1 MRAFVFVAVLVPLLL
16 LVGCR
21 KGAKDTAPANNG
33 IAKVKIAPETPA
45 AKTDKKAEKEPEPN
59 WLKGPIGGKKDQPD
73 PLPVE
78 GAGNSG
84 KQPWNVGAAPVV
96 QPVPAPGMPPMPG
109 PGGVKPPAGV
119 LQPNPAAN
127 IPAIAPPNNTPLG
140 AAARLVALA
149 DMRDLQLF
157 IHDASLVAGK
167 MPSAAEIYA
176 ALVAARSPAARLVLD
191 GAIILTGSKERESVW
206 AYEARAFLNGGT
218 VVTQNGVEKMTA
230 EELKKLLGK

>member
-21 KGAKDTAPANNG
+21 KGAKDTAPANNE

-45 AKTDKKAEKEPEPN
+45 AKTDKKAEQEPEPN

-78 GAGNSG
+78 GAGNG
-84 KQPWNVGAAPVV
+84 KQPWNVGAPPVV
-96 QPVPAPGMPPMPG
+96 QPMPAPGG
-109 PGGVKPPAGV
+109 AKPPAGV
-119 LQPNPAAN
+119 LQPNPVVN
-127 IPAIAPPNNTPLG
+127 IPAIAPPSNTPLG